1 LLALVPFLTKYRG
14 MLLLM
19 GAAILLS
26 AAAMLSVPLA
36 ARRMI
41 DLGFSSADS
50 SVINRTFGLLML
62 IGAMLAA
69 ASSTRFYAVNW
80 LGERVIADLRSAV
93 FAHLVE
99 LSPAFYEKTH
109 SGEVMSR
116 LTADTTQIKAAA
128 GSSISQFLRN
138 AIMLIGA
145 LVMMVVTSLKLT
157 LLVLLAIPLIV
168 LPLMAFGRAVRSR
181 SRRAQDSLAEA
192 SAFAADNLSAVRT
205 MQASGNGQAVASRF
219 ALAVG
224 DAFEA
229 AMARIKARAGLTALV
244 IFLTFAS
251 VVGVL
256 WYGASDVV
264 AGQMTGGT
272 LSQFVLYALFAAGAV
287 AELAEVWGEVQQA
300 AGAAERL
307 SELMAAPIAI
317 RSPAEPKPL
326 PEPAKGALA
335 FENVTFAYDAASDE
349 PVLKDVSFAVAPGET
364 VAIVGPSGAGKSTL
378 FNLALRFFDPQSGRV
393 TVDGV
398 DVATADLTA
407 LRRRFAVVP
416 QDIAVFADTVEENIR
431 YGMPAAS
438 DTDVRRAAKAA
449 EADEFIRAL
458 PQGYATRLG
467 ERGITLSGG
476 QRQRIAIAR
485 ALLRNAP
492 ILLLDEATS
501 ALDAESE
508 HAVQTALAD
517 LMRGRTT
524 LVIAHRLA
532 TVQRASRILVMD
544 EGRIIEHGSHA
555 ELLGR
560 GGLYRRLSE
569 LQFRAEAAE

>member
-116 LTADTTQIKAAA
+116 LTVDTTQIKAAA